1 MLASLSAELLK
12 LRKRPATW
20 VLALVWLAVVLIFG
34 YLFFYLISSFPTEGL
49 PEDQRAQQEALGEQ
63 LRRGLLPENLL
74 ENLFVNG
81 TFGTG
86 GAIAL
91 ILGAL
96 AAGSEYGW
104 GTLKT
109 ALTQRPGRLAFLL
122 GKMLALAVFLLLF
135 VLLGLAA
142 GAAGS
147 YAVALLE
154 DAAVKWPPLEDFA
167 RAVGMGFL
175 ILAVW
180 AYLGFALA
188 TLFRGTALAIGLGLA
203 WSLAVESTLTLL
215 PVENDAYETFRS
227 FLLGENTAS
236 LGSYFGSAPQG
247 FGVPEPLVEPERA
260 AATLAAYTVVFV
272 VVAALSFRG
281 RDVT

>member
-1 MLASLSAELLK
+1 MIPSLRAELLK

-20 VLALVWLAVVLIFG
+20 VLALVWLAVVLVFG
-34 YLFFYLISSFPTEGL
+34 YLFFYLISTVPAEGL
-49 PEDQRAQQEALGEQ
+49 PEGQRAQQEALGEQ

-74 ENLFVNG
+74 VNLFANG

-109 ALTQRPGRLAFLL
+109 ALTQRPGRLAFLC
-122 GKMLALAVFLLLF
+122 GKALALAIFLLLF

-154 DAAVKWPPLEDFA
+154 GAAADWPPPEEFA
-167 RAVGMGFL
+167 RAVGAGFL
-175 ILAVW
+175 ILAAW

-188 TLFRGTALAIGLGLA
+188 TLFRSTALAIGLGLA

-215 PVENDAYETFRS
+215 PVESDAYEAFRS
-227 FLLGENTAS
+227 LLLGENTAS
-236 LGSYFGSAPQG
+236 LGSYFGPAPQG
-247 FGVPEPLVEPERA
+247 FGVPEPLVEPGRA
-260 AATLAAYTVVFV
+260 AATLAAYTLLFV
-272 VVAALSFRG
+272 AVAALALRR